1 MSDQKQPTSVEVQKA
16 AGAVAPAQ
24 FPAPTLGP
32 TLSAPAAGVV
42 APAQFPVLTLAPPL
56 YAAGA
61 VAPASFPVLAPAQPA
76 PTQAPTEQSAPVI
89 TKATGE

>member
-1 MSDQKQPTSVEVQKA
+1 MTKRSSTA
-16 AGAVAPAQ
+16 IVAPAQ
-24 FPAPTLGP
+24 FPALTLRP

-42 APAQFPVLTLAPPL
+42 ASAQFPALTLGPML

-61 VAPASFPVLAPAQPA
+61 VAPAPFPVLAPAQPA